1 MIEEVGT
8 MVVFE
13 DWVTIVHTNAANLG
27 IHESG
32 LEQLK
37 RVPSKVVGWGDKIH
51 YFSGHYVLLQ
61 SPMYYGLSLYVKRC
75 YVREVPKPAAVPAG
89 GA

>member
-1 MIEEVGT
+1 MIERLGT
-8 MVVFE
+8 KVVFE

-27 IHESG
+27 IHEPG

-37 RVPSKVVGWGDKIH
+37 RVPSEVTGWGDKIR
-51 YFSGHYVLLQ
+51 YFSGRYVILRTPIHGLQ
-61 SPMYYGLSLYVKRC
+61 LYVKRC
-75 YVREVPKPAAVPAG
+75 YVREVPKPAAVPVG